1 MTWLM
6 LAVGFFLLLSG
17 ILSQAYSLKTER
29 GVLPPK
35 TRIWRVL
42 TRLLLFLAGL
52 LLMAMAVGRIVL
64 HHGPAPTEAVASLP
78 EPLASRSTAPE
89 PQRK

>member
-17 ILSQAYSLKTER
+17 VLSQAYSLKTKR

-35 TRIWRVL
+35 TRTWRVL

-52 LLMAMAVGRIVL
+52 LLMAMAVGRLVL
-64 HHGPAPTEAVASLP
+64 HHAP
-78 EPLASRSTAPE
+78 
-89 PQRK
+89 PQH

>member
-6 LAVGFFLLLSG
+6 LALGFFLLLSG
-17 ILSQAYSLKTER
+17 ILRQAYSLKTKR

-64 HHGPAPTEAVASLP
+64 HHAPAPH
-78 EPLASRSTAPE
+78 
-89 PQRK
+89 

>member
-1 MTWLM
+1 MTWFM

-17 ILSQAYSLKTER
+17 ILSQAYSLKTKR

-35 TRIWRVL
+35 TRIWRVM

-52 LLMAMAVGRIVL
+52 LLMATAVGRIVL
-64 HHGPAPTEAVASLP
+64 HQGPA
-78 EPLASRSTAPE
+78 
-89 PQRK
+89 QH

>member
-1 MTWLM
+1 MTWFM

-17 ILSQAYSLKTER
+17 ILSQAYSLKTKR

-35 TRIWRVL
+35 TRIWRVM

-64 HHGPAPTEAVASLP
+64 HHGPV
-78 EPLASRSTAPE
+78 
-89 PQRK
+89 QH

>member
-17 ILSQAYSLKTER
+17 ILSQAYSLKTKR

-35 TRIWRVL
+35 SRIWRLL

-64 HHGPAPTEAVASLP
+64 HHGPVSH
-78 EPLASRSTAPE
+78 
-89 PQRK
+89 

>member
-17 ILSQAYSLKTER
+17 ILSQAYSLKTKR

-52 LLMAMAVGRIVL
+52 LLMAMAVGRLVL
-64 HHGPAPTEAVASLP
+64 HHGP
-78 EPLASRSTAPE
+78 
-89 PQRK
+89 

>member
-1 MTWLM
+1 MTWLL
-6 LAVGFFLLLSG
+6 LALGFFLLLSG
-17 ILSQAYSLKTER
+17 ILSQAYSLRTKR

-42 TRLLLFLAGL
+42 TRLMLFLAGL

-64 HHGPAPTEAVASLP
+64 HH
-78 EPLASRSTAPE
+78 R
-89 PQRK
+89 

>member
-6 LAVGFFLLLSG
+6 LTLGVFLLLSG
-17 ILSQAYSLKTER
+17 ILGQAYSLKTKR

-42 TRLLLFLAGL
+42 GRMVLFLAGR
-52 LLMAMAVGRIVL
+52 LLMATAVGRIVL
-64 HHGPAPTEAVASLP
+64 HHS
-78 EPLASRSTAPE
+78 
-89 PQRK
+89 

>member
-17 ILSQAYSLKTER
+17 ILSQAYSLKTKR

-35 TRIWRVL
+35 SRIWRVL

-52 LLMAMAVGRIVL
+52 LLISMAVGRLVL
-64 HHGPAPTEAVASLP
+64 HHGGA
-78 EPLASRSTAPE
+78 RH
-89 PQRK
+89 

>member
-17 ILSQAYSLKTER
+17 ILSQAYSLKTKR

-42 TRLLLFLAGL
+42 TRMLVFLAGL
-52 LLMAMAVGRIVL
+52 LLMAMAVGRLVL
-64 HHGPAPTEAVASLP
+64 HRGPA
-78 EPLASRSTAPE
+78 
-89 PQRK
+89 QH

>member
-17 ILSQAYSLKTER
+17 ILSQAYSLKTKR

-42 TRLLLFLAGL
+42 TRLLLFLTGL

-64 HHGPAPTEAVASLP
+64 HHGPAH
-78 EPLASRSTAPE
+78 
-89 PQRK
+89 

>member
-17 ILSQAYSLKTER
+17 ILSQAYSLKTKR
-29 GVLPPK
+29 GILPPK
-35 TRIWRVL
+35 TRIWRVM
-42 TRLLLFLAGL
+42 TRMLVFFAGL

-64 HHGPAPTEAVASLP
+64 HHGPA
-78 EPLASRSTAPE
+78 
-89 PQRK
+89 QH

>member
-17 ILSQAYSLKTER
+17 ILSQAYSLKTKR

-35 TRIWRVL
+35 TRIWRVM
-42 TRLLLFLAGL
+42 TRLLVFLAGL

-64 HHGPAPTEAVASLP
+64 HPAHHSALRMVEKSSKVTVVKITS
-78 EPLASRSTAPE
+78 
-89 PQRK
+89 

>member
-17 ILSQAYSLKTER
+17 ILSQAYSLKTKR

-52 LLMAMAVGRIVL
+52 LLMATAVGRIVL
-64 HHGPAPTEAVASLP
+64 HHGPA
-78 EPLASRSTAPE
+78 
-89 PQRK
+89 QH

>member
-6 LAVGFFLLLSG
+6 FAVGFFLLLAG
-17 ILSQAYSLKTER
+17 ILSQAYSLKTKR

-52 LLMAMAVGRIVL
+52 LLMAVAVGRLVL
-64 HHGPAPTEAVASLP
+64 HHGPA
-78 EPLASRSTAPE
+78 
-89 PQRK
+89 QH

>member
-1 MTWLM
+1 MTWFL
-6 LAVGFFLLLSG
+6 LALGFFLLLSG
-17 ILSQAYSLKTER
+17 ILSQAYSLKTKR

-42 TRLLLFLAGL
+42 TRLMLFLAGL

-64 HHGPAPTEAVASLP
+64 HHS
-78 EPLASRSTAPE
+78 
-89 PQRK
+89 